1 MWIVKLALRRPYT
14 FVVMALL
21 IAIMGG
27 ISIVSMQKDIFPYID
42 IPVVSVIWS
51 YNGIAPEE
59 MASRVTTVFER
70 SLSSA
75 VNDIEHTES
84 NTYNGVC
91 VIKVFFQ
98 PNVKID
104 LATTQILALASPIL
118 RILPPGILPPGIIRY
133 DASSVPI
140 LQLSLASKTLSEQQL
155 YDFGQNFI
163 RTQLATIQGSTIP
176 PPFGGKQRQIMVDL
190 DPNALY
196 ARGLSA
202 TDVSAALN
210 AQNLILPAGTAKMGD
225 REFFVRLNSS
235 PTTLQ
240 GVNDLPVKVTA
251 AGNVVYMHDVAQ
263 VRDGFS
269 VQGNIVRSNG
279 HRSALMTVMKNGQA
293 STLDIVANVRAA
305 LPKIFQEMPPGLTVT
320 PLFDQSLFVRSAI
333 TGVAKEALIAA
344 ALTAIMILLFLGS
357 WRSTVIVCTSI
368 PLSILTACIFLWA
381 LGYTINI
388 MTLGGMALAVGI
400 LVDDATVEI
409 ENVHRNMGMAKP
421 LTRAIL
427 DGAQQIA
434 LPSFVSTL
442 AICIVFIPVLLL
454 TGPAKFLFTPLALAV
469 AFAMMMSYFLTRTLV
484 PTMVHFM
491 LRSEVEIYAQG
502 EEGLEHAEGIIW
514 QTHHAFNKQ
523 FEKMRAKYRTVLGW
537 CLHHRARVTFVY
549 CLFVFGSLGLVTVVG
564 TDFFPSSDSG
574 QLRLHVRA
582 PQGTRI
588 EETEKIFAA
597 IEDTIRR
604 TAGPGEV
611 TALTDNIGLPNAP
624 FALAWGDNAV
634 ISSADGE
641 ILISLRE
648 QHHRPSEQVQRELRV
663 ALKKEFP
670 EETFFFQA
678 ANITNQIL
686 NFGLPSPIDI
696 QVVSRDTAASYKI
709 AQELEQKISLV
720 PGAVDVR
727 LGQQVNTPQLELA
740 VDRTKAD
747 QAGLTQRDVA
757 NSLLIS
763 LSSSGQTAPNQWL
776 NPANG
781 INYNVAVQT
790 PQFRID
796 SLDALKSTPISSP
809 GGGNIQLLGNLLSS
823 VKRSTTSSVVSHYN
837 VQPVYDVYSN
847 VDQRDLGGVSGDIA
861 KIIAGLKLPKTVTVV
876 MRGQA
881 LTMKNSFQRLGLGVL
896 FAILLVYL
904 LMVVN
909 FQSWLDP
916 FIILTALP
924 GAFAGILW
932 MLFASQTTI
941 SVPSLMG
948 TIMAIGVA
956 TANSILLV
964 TFANDERMAGKD
976 EISAAISAGYT
987 RLRPVLMT
995 AIAMV
1000 IGMLPMSLGLGEG
1013 GEQNAPL
1020 GRAVIG
1026 GLIFATFSTL
1036 FFVPVVY
1043 SFLRRKP
1050 PVNQDEQIELE
1061 AHEALPYTY
1070 EPAAAMRRSSLR
1082 ASSLHAFFCDLCASA
1097 RTLAVNMSLS
1107 K

>member
-1 MWIVKLALRRPYT
+1 
-14 FVVMALL
+14 MAVL

-27 ISIVSMQKDIFPYID
+27 ISIISMQKDIFPYID

-51 YNGIAPEE
+51 YNGIAPDE
-59 MASRVTTVFER
+59 MASRITTVFER
-70 SLSSA
+70 SMSSA

-104 LATTQILALASPIL
+104 LATTQILALTQPIL
-118 RILPPGILPPGIIRY
+118 RIMPPGILPPGVIRY

-140 LQLSLASKTLSEQQL
+140 LQLSLGSKTLSEQQL
-155 YDFGQNFI
+155 YDLGQNFI

-176 PPFGGKQRQIMVDL
+176 PPFGGKQRQVMVDL
-190 DPNALY
+190 DPDALY
-196 ARGLSA
+196 AHGLSA
-202 TDVSAALN
+202 TDISNALN

-235 PTTLQ
+235 PPTIQ
-240 GVNDLPVKVTA
+240 GVNDLPVKVMPG
-251 AGNVVYMHDVAQ
+251 GNVIYMHDVAQ

-279 HRSALMTVMKNGQA
+279 RRSALMTVMKNGQA
-293 STLDIVANVRAA
+293 STLDIVNNVKAA
-305 LPKIFQEMPPGLTVT
+305 LPKIQQDMPPGLAIT

-368 PLSILTACIFLWA
+368 PLSILTACIILWA
-381 LGYTINI
+381 LGYTINV

-502 EEGLEHAEGIIW
+502 EEGLEHAEGFIW

-523 FEKMRAKYRTVLGW
+523 FEKMRGKYRRALAW
-537 CLHHRARVTFVY
+537 CLHHRARVTLGYCAFV
-549 CLFVFGSLGLVTVVG
+549 LLSLGLVVVVG
-564 TDFFPSSDSG
+564 TDFFPYIDSG

-582 PQGTRI
+582 PEGTRI

-597 IEDTIRR
+597 VEDTIRR
-604 TAGPGEV
+604 VAGPGQV
-611 TALTDNIGLPNAP
+611 SAITDNIGLPNAS

-634 ISSADGE
+634 VSSADGE
-641 ILISLRE
+641 ILISLNE
-648 QHHRPSEQVQRELRV
+648 NHRPTELVQRELRA
-663 ALKKEFP
+663 ALRKEFP
-670 EETFFFQA
+670 AETFFFQA

-686 NFGLPSPIDI
+686 NFGLPSPIDV
-696 QVVSRDTAASYKI
+696 QVVSRDSAASFKI
-709 AQELEQKISLV
+709 ASELERKISVV

-727 LGQQVNTPQLELA
+727 IGQQINTPQLELA
-740 VDRTKAD
+740 VDRTKAN

-776 NPANG
+776 NPVNG
-781 INYNVAVQT
+781 VNYNVAVQT
-790 PQFRID
+790 PQFKID
-796 SLDALKSTPISSP
+796 SLDALRHTPITAP
-809 GGGNIQLLGNLLSS
+809 GGGNTQLLDNLLSG

-837 VQPVYDVYSN
+837 VQPVFDVYSN
-847 VDQRDLGGVSGDIA
+847 VDQRDLGGVSGDIE
-861 KIIAGLKLPKTVTVV
+861 KIINGTKLPKGVTVV

-881 LTMKNSFQRLGLGVL
+881 LTMKNSFQRLGLGVV

-932 MLFASQTTI
+932 TLFATQTTI

-964 TFANDERMAGKD
+964 TFANDERHEGKN
-976 EISAAISAGYT
+976 EIEAALSAGYT
-987 RLRPVLMT
+987 RIRPVLMT
-995 AIAMV
+995 AIAMI

-1026 GLIFATFSTL
+1026 GLLLATFSTL
-1036 FFVPVVY
+1036 FFVPIVY
-1043 SFLRRKP
+1043 SFLRRTP

-1061 AHEALPYTY
+1061 AHEELVMPSYQEHALT
-1070 EPAAAMRRSSLR
+1070 
-1082 ASSLHAFFCDLCASA
+1082 
-1097 RTLAVNMSLS
+1097 